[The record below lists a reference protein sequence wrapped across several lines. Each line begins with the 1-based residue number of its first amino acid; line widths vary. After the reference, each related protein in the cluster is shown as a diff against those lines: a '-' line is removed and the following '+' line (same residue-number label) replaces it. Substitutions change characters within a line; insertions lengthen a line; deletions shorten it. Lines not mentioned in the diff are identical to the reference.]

1 MTESSQQI
9 REQIRQE
16 AVAWHVRLTSGAVVA
31 PDAAIE
37 FENWRH
43 QSPEHEQAYRDI
55 ADLWQQLPGPL
66 LADRQRRRELAG
78 KRRRS
83 QLRQRSLGFA
93 AAASL
98 VLAVVTGFYP
108 DYLTHPLADYRTRIG
123 EQTSVTLA
131 DGSVAHLNTDT
142 AIDVSLSENERRVEL
157 LRGEAEFEVAHDS
170 SRPFRVSAGSTTT
183 EALGTRFIVRYDGE
197 AGAVT
202 LLQGKVRTS
211 RPSAQGAQTD
221 SATLQPGQQL
231 AFNAESLGNLQSVA
245 LSNADAWRRGR
256 LLMNFVPLKQVI
268 AEINRYRRGQIK
280 LLDDKL
286 AEREVNIA
294 VDIKQIDAWLE
305 ALQQT
310 LPIKIIHAGPLVFL
324 QS

>member
-1 MTESSQQI
+1 MTESTQQI

-16 AVAWHVRLTSGAVVA
+16 AVAWHVRLTSGALTTDEA
-31 PDAAIE
+31 AEFKRWRQQNPD
-37 FENWRH
+37 H
-43 QSPEHEQAYRDI
+43 DQAYRDI
-55 ADLWQQLPGPL
+55 ANLWQQLPGPL
-66 LADRQRRRELAG
+66 HADRQRRRELAAQ
-78 KRRRS
+78 RRRTTFA
-83 QLRQRSLGFA
+83 RRGLGLA

-98 VLAVVTGFYP
+98 LVVVIAGFYP
-108 DYLTHPLADYRTRIG
+108 DYVQNPLADYRTHIG
-123 EQTSVTLA
+123 EQTSITLA
-131 DGSVAHLNTDT
+131 DGSVVHLNTNT
-142 AIDVSLSENERRVEL
+142 AIDVSISGNERRIKL

-170 SRPFRVSAGSTTT
+170 SRPFRVNAGSTTT
-183 EALGTRFIVRYDGE
+183 EALGTRFIVRYDGK

-202 LLQGKVRTS
+202 LLQGKVRTN
-211 RPSAQGAQTD
+211 RPSSEGAQTD

-231 AFNAESLGNLQSVA
+231 AFNAESLGNLQSVE

>member
-1 MTESSQQI
+1 MTESTQQI

-37 FENWRH
+37 FEDWRR

-55 ADLWQQLPGPL
+55 AKLWQQLPAPL
-66 LADRQRRRELAG
+66 LADRQRRRELAA
-78 KRRRS
+78 KRRRTTIA
-83 QLRQRSLGFA
+83 RRGLGLA

-98 VLAVVTGFYP
+98 ALTVVTGFYP
-108 DYLTHPLADYRTRIG
+108 DYLTHPLADYRTHIG
-123 EQTSVTLA
+123 EQTSITLA

-142 AIDVSLSENERRVEL
+142 AIDVSISGNERRVEL

-183 EALGTRFIVRYDGE
+183 EALGTRFIVRYDGK

-202 LLQGKVRTS
+202 LLQGRVRTS
-211 RPSAQGAQTD
+211 RPSSEGAQTD

-231 AFNAESLGNLQSVA
+231 AFNAESLGNLQSVE